1 MSIHSTLHLLCSETT
16 WGPQVSVLTDVQ
28 QMEEDLRHRSEK
40 LNVEFKA
47 WMDISKSNK
56 DGQAKIARHIAAIA
70 NHGGGR
76 LYFGIDDDGNPE
88 PASEVYGPDHYRSDA
103 IHNLLK
109 TRLEPHL
116 QCEVHFTEFT
126 NGVTYPVVHI
136 PSHGTTPITAKDEHS
151 FMHVYVR
158 SIGPESV
165 KVSNFQHWDT
175 LFKRCMRFRDVEAI
189 QTREEDELTRTQAMT
204 KAITESVTASVL
216 RVLAENMGQAPA
228 TGRDVDWTTITAF
241 TEAARQ
247 EFVRQINAFDFGNT
261 ETDQQ
266 VREIAEKHVA
276 SGYALLDA
284 ENNFLTLERPHGL
297 LRTASDEMD
306 NVASFGWHDFIV
318 LTNSDVSPRTRLWS
332 IDGKDITGVEG
343 MRVDAK
349 TIYFGEYDYWRAYGN
364 SIFVTTKSYREDFH
378 RLRIGTD
385 HAFLTSVNLFI
396 RMHCLLAHAAIVTSK
411 VEGAEKI
418 ALFTD
423 YRGLKDRIL
432 GKGMDYGLRVHTH
445 LKAVEDRYFTR
456 LIVTRSEL
464 LENYFGTLKRLCVP
478 ILEVWGGS
486 HFDPDEWFTRENINQ
501 IVSALR
507 KEGSTVRLLDQDISM
522 PDDVS

>member
-1 MSIHSTLHLLCSETT
+1 M
-16 WGPQVSVLTDVQ
+16 SVLTDVQ

-70 NHGGGR
+70 NYGGGR
-76 LYFGIDDDGNPE
+76 LYFGVDDDGNPE
-88 PASEVYGPDHYRSDA
+88 PLSEAFGPEHYRSDA
-103 IHNLLK
+103 THNLLK
-109 TRLEPHL
+109 TRLGPAL

-136 PSHGTTPITAKDEHS
+136 PSHGATPIGAKDENS

-165 KVSNFQHWDT
+165 KVSNYQQWDII
-175 LFKRCMRFRDVEAI
+175 LKRCMRFRDVEAV
-189 QTREEDELTRTQAMT
+189 QTREEDDLTRTQAMT

-216 RVLAENMGQAPA
+216 KILAENMGLAPA
-228 TGRDVDWTTITAF
+228 AGQDVDWTTIAAL
-241 TEAARQ
+241 TEGARQ
-247 EFVRQINAFDFGNT
+247 EFVRQINAFDFGTT

-266 VREIAEKHVA
+266 VREIADKHVA
-276 SGYALLDA
+276 AGYALLGA
-284 ENNFLTLERPHGL
+284 ESNFLTLERPHRL
-297 LRTASDEMD
+297 LREASEEMD
-306 NVASFGWHDFIV
+306 KVASFGWHDFIV
-318 LTNSDVSPRTRLWS
+318 LTNSDVSPRTRLWF

-364 SIFVTTKSYREDFH
+364 SVFVTTKSYREDYQ
-378 RLRIGTD
+378 RLRM
-385 HAFLTSVNLFI
+385 HSEQLFLTSVNIFI
-396 RMHCLLAHAAIVTSK
+396 RMHCLLAHAAIMAAK
-411 VEGAEKI
+411 VAGAEKI

-423 YRGLKDRIL
+423 HRGLKDRIL
-432 GKGMDYGLRVHTH
+432 GKGLDYGLRVHTH
-445 LKAVEDRYFTR
+445 LKAVENRYFTR
-456 LIVTRSEL
+456 LVVTRSEL
-464 LENYFGTLKRLCVP
+464 LEDCLGTLKRLCVP

-486 HFDPDEWFTRENINQ
+486 YFDPDEWFTRDNIDQ
-501 IVSALR
+501 IVSVLQ
-507 KEGSTVRLLDQDISM
+507 KEGSTVRLLDQG
-522 PDDVS
+522 VSIREQLP